1 MIVIPDFVLVKFY
14 LERDIAWWFCGVLLI
29 ETGCEHSDLYA
40 VRCRCG
46 HPALKG
52 LLIIVSFQ
60 CYWTFDVQVC
70 SAFHFLFN
78 PLIRFYFFST
88 ICFHVYKFTSH
99 LCMYPPGTCFLDCRD
114 Q

>member
-60 CYWTFDVQVC
+60 CYWTFDVQ
-70 SAFHFLFN
+70 SGKFKLQKIESHDTGDLRAFEQH
-78 PLIRFYFFST
+78 
-88 ICFHVYKFTSH
+88 
-99 LCMYPPGTCFLDCRD
+99 
-114 Q
+114 